1 MFPKSFFANMRT
13 EEMPRSGI
21 GRVGMETGTR
31 DVLMEIFELILL
43 MLSAVF
49 LSNVLS
55 RFLPSIAVPLI
66 QVLLGI
72 ILAIPLGEH
81 TMDLNPEL
89 FLLLFMAPIL
99 FNDGASTDK
108 KSLWKN
114 RKAIL
119 SLSIGLV
126 FVTVGI
132 LGAFIHYLIPAIPFA
147 AAFALAAAL
156 APTDAVAV
164 GALAEKVR
172 VPHKIMH
179 ILEGESLIN
188 DASGLVSFQF
198 AVLALVTG
206 TFSFMS
212 AGTSFLLLSLG
223 GIALG
228 AVLSVLKIGLMRG
241 LRQLGIENMTS
252 FMLMEIL
259 LPFLIFMVAEKV
271 GVNGIL
277 AVVSGGMVHS
287 LSYKKMNPEI
297 AQLNLLSKNTWS
309 VIIFSLNGLVFVLLG
324 TQLPQIMTAIWQ
336 DASIHKSMLFVY
348 ILGITALLLGLRF
361 LWILFFRNYEEN
373 PKVDL
378 VSRLKN
384 TFLYTVAGVR
394 GTITLV
400 SALSLPFVLGN
411 GDAFPE
417 RDLLIFIAAGVIITT
432 LLLANF
438 TLPLFAA
445 KKDVVTADHTTDIA
459 LLRDIVKQLQAYKTD
474 ENTVEMNKVLNMY
487 NDRIF
492 SLMEHKE
499 VSATEK
505 ELRRLTQE
513 WQLENTRRL
522 VFERKIDTGVGLSLM
537 MRLGKRLY
545 VQTRAEKYRARIRYR
560 QLLSHSF
567 RDFRIV
573 PLSFEERRKER
584 AKLQN
589 ENNQFVIQ
597 KLQELNTTEFNPE
610 IISLYLMNF
619 ERALGFRKNKK
630 ESDDEELQTTID
642 LASQIERETIQRY
655 FEKGQITRKEMKV
668 YRDNLLAIESSFQLE
683 W

>member
-1 MFPKSFFANMRT
+1 
-13 EEMPRSGI
+13 
-21 GRVGMETGTR
+21 
-31 DVLMEIFELILL
+31 MEIFELVLL

-72 ILAIPLGEH
+72 ILAIPLGDH

-99 FNDGASTDK
+99 FNDGANTDK

-132 LGAFIHYLIPAIPFA
+132 LGVFIQYLIPVIPFA

-164 GALAEKVR
+164 GALAEKVK
-172 VPHKIMH
+172 VPHKVMH

-206 TFSFMS
+206 TFSFMT
-212 AGTSFLLLSLG
+212 AGTSFVLLSLG

-228 AVLSVLKIGLMRG
+228 AVMSLLKIMLMRG

-287 LSYKKMNPEI
+287 FSYKKINPEI

-324 TQLPQIMTAIWQ
+324 TQLPQIMETIWV
-336 DASIHKSMLFVY
+336 DSGIHKSMLFVY
-348 ILGITALLLGLRF
+348 ILGITVLLLGLRF
-361 LWILFFRNYEEN
+361 LWILFFRNFEEQ
-373 PKVDL
+373 PKNDFA
-378 VSRLKN
+378 SRMKN

-411 GDAFPE
+411 GNAFPE

-445 KKDVVTADHTTDIA
+445 KKDVTVADHTSDIV
-459 LLRDIVKQLQAYKTD
+459 LLRDVVNQLQAYKTD
-474 ENTVEMNKVLNMY
+474 ENTVEMNKVLKMY

-492 SLMEHKE
+492 SLMKHKE

-545 VQTRAEKYRARIRYR
+545 VQTREEKYRARVRYR
-560 QLLSHSF
+560 QMLAHGFRSF
-567 RDFRIV
+567 RVV

-589 ENNQFVIQ
+589 ENNQFIIQ
-597 KLQELNTTEFNPE
+597 KLNELDKNEYSPE

-619 ERALGFRKNKK
+619 EQARFTKGAKK
-630 ESDDEELQTTID
+630 DSDVEKLQTAID

-655 FEKGQITRKEMKV
+655 FEKGEITRKEMKV
-668 YRDNLLAIESSFQLE
+668 YRDNLLAIEASSQL
-683 W
+683 

>member
-1 MFPKSFFANMRT
+1 
-13 EEMPRSGI
+13 
-21 GRVGMETGTR
+21 
-31 DVLMEIFELILL
+31 MEIFELVLL

-72 ILAIPLGEH
+72 ILAVPLGDH
-81 TMDLNPEL
+81 AMDLNPEL

-99 FNDGASTDK
+99 FNDGANTDK

-132 LGAFIHYLIPAIPFA
+132 LGVFIHYLIPVIPFA

-164 GALAEKVR
+164 GALAEKVK
-172 VPHKIMH
+172 VPHKVMH

-206 TFSFMS
+206 TFSFMT
-212 AGTSFLLLSLG
+212 AGTSFVLLSLG

-228 AVLSVLKIGLMRG
+228 AVMSLLKIMLMRG

-287 LSYKKMNPEI
+287 FSYKKINPEI

-324 TQLPQIMTAIWQ
+324 TQLPQIMETIWI
-336 DASIHKSMLFVY
+336 DSGIHKSMLFVY
-348 ILGITALLLGLRF
+348 ILGITVLLLGLRF
-361 LWILFFRNYEEN
+361 LWILFFRNFEEQ
-373 PKVDL
+373 PKNDFA
-378 VSRLKN
+378 SRMKN

-411 GDAFPE
+411 GNAFPE

-445 KKDVVTADHTTDIA
+445 KKDITVADHTSDIV
-459 LLRDIVKQLQAYKTD
+459 LLRDVVNQLQAYKTD
-474 ENTVEMNKVLNMY
+474 ENTVEMNKVLKMY

-492 SLMEHKE
+492 SLMKHKE

-522 VFERKIDTGVGLSLM
+522 VFEREIDTGIGLSVM

-545 VQTRAEKYRARIRYR
+545 VQTREEKYRARVRYR
-560 QLLSHSF
+560 QMLAHGFRSF
-567 RDFRIV
+567 RVV

-589 ENNQFVIQ
+589 ENNQFIIQ
-597 KLQELNTTEFNPE
+597 KLNELDKNEYSPE

-619 ERALGFRKNKK
+619 EQARFTKGAKK
-630 ESDDEELQTTID
+630 DSDVEELQTTID

-655 FEKGQITRKEMKV
+655 FEKGEITRKEMKV
-668 YRDNLLAIESSFQLE
+668 YRDNLLAIEASSQL
-683 W
+683 

>member
-1 MFPKSFFANMRT
+1 
-13 EEMPRSGI
+13 
-21 GRVGMETGTR
+21 
-31 DVLMEIFELILL
+31 MEIFELVLL

-72 ILAIPLGEH
+72 ILAIPLGDH

-99 FNDGASTDK
+99 FNDGANTDK

-132 LGAFIHYLIPAIPFA
+132 LGVFIHYLIPVIPFA

-164 GALAEKVR
+164 GALAEKVK
-172 VPHKIMH
+172 VPHKVMH

-206 TFSFMS
+206 TFSFMT
-212 AGTSFLLLSLG
+212 AGTSFVLLSLG

-228 AVLSVLKIGLMRG
+228 AVMSLLKIMLMRG

-287 LSYKKMNPEI
+287 FSYKKINPEI

-324 TQLPQIMTAIWQ
+324 TQLPQIMETIWI
-336 DASIHKSMLFVY
+336 DSGIHKSMLFVY
-348 ILGITALLLGLRF
+348 ILGITVLLLGLRF
-361 LWILFFRNYEEN
+361 LWILFFRNFEEQ
-373 PKVDL
+373 PKNDFA
-378 VSRLKN
+378 SRMKN

-411 GDAFPE
+411 GNAFPE

-445 KKDVVTADHTTDIA
+445 KKDITVADHTSDIV
-459 LLRDIVKQLQAYKTD
+459 LLRDVVNQLQPYKTD
-474 ENTVEMNKVLNMY
+474 ENTVEMNKVLKMY

-492 SLMEHKE
+492 SLMKHKE

-522 VFERKIDTGVGLSLM
+522 VFERKIDTGVGLSVM

-545 VQTRAEKYRARIRYR
+545 VQTREEKYRARVRYR
-560 QLLSHSF
+560 QMLAHGFRSF
-567 RDFRIV
+567 RVV

-589 ENNQFVIQ
+589 ENNQFIIQ
-597 KLQELNTTEFNPE
+597 KLRELDKNEYSLE

-619 ERALGFRKNKK
+619 EQARFTKGAKK
-630 ESDDEELQTTID
+630 DSDVEELQTTID

-655 FEKGQITRKEMKV
+655 FEKGEITRKEMKV
-668 YRDNLLAIESSFQLE
+668 YRDNLLAIEASSQL
-683 W
+683 

>member
-1 MFPKSFFANMRT
+1 M
-13 EEMPRSGI
+13 
-21 GRVGMETGTR
+21 R
-31 DVLMEIFELILL
+31 DVTMEIFELVLL

-72 ILAIPLGEH
+72 ILAIPLGDH

-99 FNDGASTDK
+99 FNDGANTDK

-132 LGAFIHYLIPAIPFA
+132 LGVFIHYLIPVIPFA
-147 AAFALAAAL
+147 AAFALAALL

-164 GALAEKVR
+164 GALAEKVK
-172 VPHKIMH
+172 VPHKVMH

-206 TFSFMS
+206 TFSFMT
-212 AGTSFLLLSLG
+212 AGTSFVLLSLG

-228 AVLSVLKIGLMRG
+228 AVMSLLKIMLMRG

-287 LSYKKMNPEI
+287 FSYKKINPEI

-324 TQLPQIMTAIWQ
+324 TQLPQIMETIWI
-336 DASIHKSMLFVY
+336 DSGIHKSMLFVY
-348 ILGITALLLGLRF
+348 ILGITVLLLGLRF
-361 LWILFFRNYEEN
+361 LWILFFRNFEEQ
-373 PKVDL
+373 PKNDFA
-378 VSRLKN
+378 SRMKN

-411 GDAFPE
+411 GNAFPE

-445 KKDVVTADHTTDIA
+445 KKDITVADHTSDIV
-459 LLRDIVKQLQAYKTD
+459 LLRDVVNQLQAYKTD
-474 ENTVEMNKVLNMY
+474 ENTVEMNKVLKMY

-492 SLMEHKE
+492 SLMKHKE

-522 VFERKIDTGVGLSLM
+522 VFERKIDTGVGLSVM

-545 VQTRAEKYRARIRYR
+545 VQTREEKYRARVRYR
-560 QLLSHSF
+560 QMLAHGFRSF
-567 RDFRIV
+567 RVV

-589 ENNQFVIQ
+589 ENNQFIIQ
-597 KLQELNTTEFNPE
+597 KLRELDKNEYSPE

-619 ERALGFRKNKK
+619 EQARFTKGAKK
-630 ESDDEELQTTID
+630 DSDVEKLQTAID

-655 FEKGQITRKEMKV
+655 FEKGEITRKEMKV
-668 YRDNLLAIESSFQLE
+668 YRDNLLAIEASSQL
-683 W
+683 

>member
-1 MFPKSFFANMRT
+1 
-13 EEMPRSGI
+13 
-21 GRVGMETGTR
+21 
-31 DVLMEIFELILL
+31 MEIFELVLL

-72 ILAIPLGEH
+72 ILAIPLGDH

-99 FNDGASTDK
+99 FNDGANTDK

-132 LGAFIHYLIPAIPFA
+132 LGVFIHYLIPVIPFA

-164 GALAEKVR
+164 GALAEKVK
-172 VPHKIMH
+172 VPHKVMH

-206 TFSFMS
+206 TFSFMT
-212 AGTSFLLLSLG
+212 AGTSFVLLSLG

-228 AVLSVLKIGLMRG
+228 AVMSLLKIMLMRG

-287 LSYKKMNPEI
+287 FSYKKINPEI

-324 TQLPQIMTAIWQ
+324 TQLPQIMETIWI
-336 DASIHKSMLFVY
+336 DSGIHKSMLFVY
-348 ILGITALLLGLRF
+348 ILGITVLLLGLRF
-361 LWILFFRNYEEN
+361 LWILFFRNFEEQ
-373 PKVDL
+373 PKNDFA
-378 VSRLKN
+378 SRMKN

-411 GDAFPE
+411 GNAFPE

-445 KKDVVTADHTTDIA
+445 KKDVTVADHTSDIV
-459 LLRDIVKQLQAYKTD
+459 LLRDVVNQLQAYKTD
-474 ENTVEMNKVLNMY
+474 ENTVEMNKVLKMY

-492 SLMEHKE
+492 SLMKHKE

-545 VQTRAEKYRARIRYR
+545 VQTREEKYRARVRYR
-560 QLLSHSF
+560 QMLAHGFRSF
-567 RDFRIV
+567 RVV

-589 ENNQFVIQ
+589 ENNQFIIQ
-597 KLQELNTTEFNPE
+597 KLNELDKNEYSPE

-619 ERALGFRKNKK
+619 EQARFTKGAKK
-630 ESDDEELQTTID
+630 DSDVEELQTTID

-655 FEKGQITRKEMKV
+655 FEKGEITRKEMKV
-668 YRDNLLAIESSFQLE
+668 YRDNLLAIEASSQL
-683 W
+683 

>member
-1 MFPKSFFANMRT
+1 
-13 EEMPRSGI
+13 
-21 GRVGMETGTR
+21 
-31 DVLMEIFELILL
+31 MEIFELILL

-99 FNDGASTDK
+99 FNDGANTDK

-132 LGAFIHYLIPAIPFA
+132 LGTFIHYLIPVIPFA

-164 GALAEKVR
+164 GALAEKVKI
-172 VPHKIMH
+172 PHKIMH

-206 TFSFMS
+206 TFSFMT

-228 AVLSVLKIGLMRG
+228 AVMSLLKIILMRG
-241 LRQLGIENMTS
+241 LRQMGIENVTS

-287 LSYKKMNPEI
+287 FSYKKINPEI

-309 VIIFSLNGLVFVLLG
+309 VITFSLNGLVFILLG
-324 TQLPQIMTAIWQ
+324 TQLPQIMETIWL
-336 DASIHKSMLFVY
+336 DSDIHKSMLFVY
-348 ILGITALLLGLRF
+348 IFGITILLLGLRF
-361 LWILFFRNYEEN
+361 LWILFFRNFEEQ
-373 PKVDL
+373 PKNDL
-378 VSRLKN
+378 ISRFKN

-411 GDAFPE
+411 GNAFPE

-445 KKDVVTADHTTDIA
+445 KKDVTVADHEADIA
-459 LLRDIVKQLQAYKTD
+459 LLRDVVNQLQAYKTD
-474 ENTVEMNKVLNMY
+474 ENMVEMNKVLKMY

-492 SLMEHKE
+492 SLMKHKE
-499 VSATEK
+499 ANATEK

-522 VFERKIDTGVGLSLM
+522 VFERKIDTGVGLSVM

-545 VQTRAEKYRARIRYR
+545 VQTREEKYRARVRYR
-560 QLLSHSF
+560 QMLSHGF
-567 RDFRIV
+567 RSFRIV

-584 AKLQN
+584 IKLQK
-589 ENNQFVIQ
+589 ENNEFIVQ
-597 KLQELNTTEFNPE
+597 KLHELDNTKYSPE
-610 IISLYLMNF
+610 IISQYLITF
-619 ERALGFRKNKK
+619 EQSLFTKDAKR
-630 ESDDEELQTTID
+630 ESDVEELQTTID

-655 FEKGQITRKEMKV
+655 FEKGDITRKEMKV
-668 YRDNLLAIESSFQLE
+668 YRDNLLAIEASFQL
-683 W
+683 

>member
-1 MFPKSFFANMRT
+1 
-13 EEMPRSGI
+13 
-21 GRVGMETGTR
+21 
-31 DVLMEIFELILL
+31 MEIFELVLL

-72 ILAIPLGEH
+72 ILAIPLGDH

-99 FNDGASTDK
+99 FNDGANTDK

-132 LGAFIHYLIPAIPFA
+132 LGVFIHYLIPVIPFA

-164 GALAEKVR
+164 GALAEKVK
-172 VPHKIMH
+172 VPHKVMH

-206 TFSFMS
+206 TFSFMT
-212 AGTSFLLLSLG
+212 AGTSFVLLSLG

-228 AVLSVLKIGLMRG
+228 AVMSLLKIMLMRG

-287 LSYKKMNPEI
+287 FSYKKINPEI

-324 TQLPQIMTAIWQ
+324 TQLPQIMETIWI
-336 DASIHKSMLFVY
+336 DSGIHKSMLFVY
-348 ILGITALLLGLRF
+348 ILGITVLLLGLRF
-361 LWILFFRNYEEN
+361 LWILFFRNFEEQ
-373 PKVDL
+373 PKNDFA
-378 VSRLKN
+378 SRMKN

-411 GDAFPE
+411 GNAFPE

-445 KKDVVTADHTTDIA
+445 KKDITVADHTSDIV
-459 LLRDIVKQLQAYKTD
+459 LLRDVVNQLQAYKTD
-474 ENTVEMNKVLNMY
+474 ENTVEMNKVLKMY

-492 SLMEHKE
+492 SLMKHKE

-522 VFERKIDTGVGLSLM
+522 VFERKIDTGVGLSVM

-545 VQTRAEKYRARIRYR
+545 VQTREEKYRARVRYR
-560 QLLSHSF
+560 QMLAHGFRSF
-567 RDFRIV
+567 RVV

-589 ENNQFVIQ
+589 ENNQFIIQ
-597 KLQELNTTEFNPE
+597 KLRELDKNEYSPE

-619 ERALGFRKNKK
+619 EQARFTKGAKK
-630 ESDDEELQTTID
+630 DSDVEELQTTID

-655 FEKGQITRKEMKV
+655 FEKGEITRKEMKV
-668 YRDNLLAIESSFQLE
+668 YRDNLLAIEASSQL
-683 W
+683 

>member
-1 MFPKSFFANMRT
+1 
-13 EEMPRSGI
+13 
-21 GRVGMETGTR
+21 
-31 DVLMEIFELILL
+31 MEIFELVLL

-66 QVLLGI
+66 QVLLGF
-72 ILAIPLGEH
+72 ILAIPLGDH

-99 FNDGASTDK
+99 FNDGANTDK

-132 LGAFIHYLIPAIPFA
+132 LGVFIHYLIPVIPFA

-164 GALAEKVR
+164 GALAEKVK
-172 VPHKIMH
+172 VPHKVMH

-206 TFSFMS
+206 TFSFMT
-212 AGTSFLLLSLG
+212 AGTSFVLLSLG

-228 AVLSVLKIGLMRG
+228 AVMSLLKIMLMRG

-287 LSYKKMNPEI
+287 FSYKKINPEI

-324 TQLPQIMTAIWQ
+324 TQLPQIMETIWI
-336 DASIHKSMLFVY
+336 DSGIHKSMLFVY
-348 ILGITALLLGLRF
+348 ILGITVLLLGLRF
-361 LWILFFRNYEEN
+361 LWILFFRNFEEQ
-373 PKVDL
+373 PKNDFA
-378 VSRLKN
+378 SRMKN

-411 GDAFPE
+411 GNAFPE

-445 KKDVVTADHTTDIA
+445 KKDVTVADHTSDIV
-459 LLRDIVKQLQAYKTD
+459 LLRDVVNQLQAYKTD
-474 ENTVEMNKVLNMY
+474 ENTVEMNKVLKMY

-492 SLMEHKE
+492 SLMKHKE

-545 VQTRAEKYRARIRYR
+545 VQTREEKYRARVRYR
-560 QLLSHSF
+560 QMLAHGFRSF
-567 RDFRIV
+567 RVV

-589 ENNQFVIQ
+589 ENNQFIIQ
-597 KLQELNTTEFNPE
+597 KLNELDKNEYSPE

-619 ERALGFRKNKK
+619 EQARFTKGAKK
-630 ESDDEELQTTID
+630 DSDVEKLQTAID

-655 FEKGQITRKEMKV
+655 FEKGEITRKEMKV
-668 YRDNLLAIESSFQLE
+668 YRDNLLAIEASSQL
-683 W
+683 

>member
-1 MFPKSFFANMRT
+1 
-13 EEMPRSGI
+13 
-21 GRVGMETGTR
+21 
-31 DVLMEIFELILL
+31 MEIFELVLL

-72 ILAIPLGEH
+72 ILAIPLGDH

-99 FNDGASTDK
+99 FNDGANTDK

-132 LGAFIHYLIPAIPFA
+132 LGVFIHYLIPVIPFA

-164 GALAEKVR
+164 GALAEKVK
-172 VPHKIMH
+172 VPHKVMH

-206 TFSFMS
+206 TFSFMT
-212 AGTSFLLLSLG
+212 AGTSFVLLSLG

-228 AVLSVLKIGLMRG
+228 AVMSLLKIMLMRG

-287 LSYKKMNPEI
+287 FSYKKINPEI

-324 TQLPQIMTAIWQ
+324 TQLPQIMETIWI
-336 DASIHKSMLFVY
+336 DSGIHKSMLFVY
-348 ILGITALLLGLRF
+348 ILGITVLLLGLRF
-361 LWILFFRNYEEN
+361 LWILFFRNFEEQ
-373 PKVDL
+373 PKNDFA
-378 VSRLKN
+378 SRMKN
-384 TFLYTVAGVR
+384 TFLYMVAGVR

-411 GDAFPE
+411 ENAFPE

-445 KKDVVTADHTTDIA
+445 KKDITVADHTSDIV
-459 LLRDIVKQLQAYKTD
+459 LLRDVVNQLQAYKTD
-474 ENTVEMNKVLNMY
+474 ENTVEMNKVLKMY

-492 SLMEHKE
+492 SLMKHKE

-545 VQTRAEKYRARIRYR
+545 VQTREEKYRARVRYR
-560 QLLSHSF
+560 QMLAHGFRSF
-567 RDFRIV
+567 RVV

-589 ENNQFVIQ
+589 ENNQFIIQ
-597 KLQELNTTEFNPE
+597 KLRELDKNEYSPE

-619 ERALGFRKNKK
+619 EQARFTKGAKK
-630 ESDDEELQTTID
+630 DSDVEELQTTID

-655 FEKGQITRKEMKV
+655 FEKGEITRKEMKV
-668 YRDNLLAIESSFQLE
+668 YRENLLAIEASSQL
-683 W
+683 